1 MSEKISYSP
10 LEADAKKIRELVYKE
25 KYRDSASLIDTAIR
39 ILLAWESNNPG
50 NMMPMIQGLMPFSP
64 QQDEFMKTMWKPEQ
78 HEKHFGGQNERNE
91 AVHEVETQEA
101 YSPSSN
107 DHIILKNN
115 LDVSKKYV
123 ENLQIKKPTENII
136 YYDGYPLLFRFYS
149 RFLPAKI
156 VITVLGDMMRETNS
170 SKIDLQTFRLRAYD
184 VADEISKQLQKYE
197 VNTNA
202 KRYEKIS
209 TGLPK
214 IEFDEKNIEKKAR
227 IQKRFKEQYVGKTRK
242 DRLTNKRHFEGALI
256 ALDLIDVIEEEDNL
270 YVSLTKKGKEFYLL
284 DNPVING
291 DYSKSLSDEEKKFIY
306 EKLLPDIKLE
316 YEFVKTALKTVKDFK
331 KQSNR
336 KITDVLDT
344 EFYNTVKI
352 FNQNFPEIAEKF
364 SLKARGPTMDNTWK
378 KYILG
383 YRVATMGRMA
393 ELSLI
398 KWSIDENGESV
409 FSIPDESKLLI
420 KA

>member
-39 ILLAWESNNPG
+39 ILLAWESDNPG

-78 HEKHFGGQNERNE
+78 HEKHFGGQNEHNE

-107 DHIILKNN
+107 DHIMLKNN

-123 ENLQIKKPTENII
+123 ENLQIKKPTENMI

-256 ALDLIDVIEEEDNL
+256 ALDLIYIIEEEDNL
-270 YVSLTKKGKEFYLL
+270 YVSFTKKGKEFYLL

-316 YEFVKTALKTVKDFK
+316 YEFIKTALKTVKDFK

-364 SLKARGPTMDNTWK
+364 SLKARGPTMDDVWK
-378 KYILG
+378 RYILG